1 MSLNKMIDH
10 TKLGPSVCESDI
22 IKLCEEAKQYDF
34 MSVCVNPNY
43 VKLAKNLLQ
52 GTSVLVCTVVGFPS
66 GAHTTEAKAFET
78 RQAVQ
83 DGADEI
89 DMVIS
94 VGSLKDQKYDAVLN
108 DIQAVV
114 AAAQGKLVKVII
126 ETCLLTEAEKVKA
139 CELTVAANADFV
151 KTSTGFSTG
160 GATVADIALMRQTV
174 GPTFGVKA
182 SGGIRSYDDAIQMI
196 QAGATR
202 IGASSGIKIVTH
214 QQGDKKDDSNTSY

>member
-1 MSLNKMIDH
+1 MSLSKMIDH
-10 TKLGPSVCESDI
+10 TKLGPSVVEADI

-43 VKLAKNLLQ
+43 VKLAKRLLE
-52 GTSVLVCTVVGFPS
+52 GSSVLVCTVVGFPS
-66 GAHTTEAKAFET
+66 GAHATEAKAFET
-78 RQAVQ
+78 RQAVL

-94 VGSLKDQKYDAVLN
+94 VGNLKDKRYDAVLQ
-108 DIQAVV
+108 DIKAVV
-114 AAAQGKLVKVII
+114 AAASGRLVKVII
-126 ETCLLTEAEKVKA
+126 ETCLLTDEEKVKA
-139 CELTVAANADFV
+139 CELSVLAKANYV

-160 GATVADIALMRQTV
+160 GATASDIALMRKAV
-174 GPTFGVKA
+174 GPNFGVKA
-182 SGGIRSYDDAIQMI
+182 SGGIRSYEDAKLMI
-196 QAGATR
+196 EAGASR

>member
-1 MSLNKMIDH
+1 MSLSKMIDH
-10 TKLGPSVCESDI
+10 TKLGPTVCEADI

-34 MSVCVNPNY
+34 MSVCVNANY
-43 VKLAKNLLQ
+43 VKLAKSLLQ
-52 GTSVLVCTVVGFPS
+52 GSSVLVCTVVGFPS

-78 RQAVQ
+78 RQAVL

-94 VGSLKDQKYDAVLN
+94 VGNLKDQKYDAVLR

-114 AAAQGKLVKVII
+114 VAAQGKLVKVII

-139 CELTVAANADFV
+139 CELTVAAKADFV

-160 GATVADIALMRQTV
+160 GATVADIALMRKTV
-174 GPTFGVKA
+174 GPSFGVKA
-182 SGGIRSYDDAIQMI
+182 SGGIRSYEDAIQVI

-214 QQGDKKDDSNTSY
+214 QQGDKKDESNTSY

>member
-1 MSLNKMIDH
+1 MSLSKMIDH
-10 TKLGPSVCESDI
+10 TKLGPSVCEADI

-43 VKLAKNLLQ
+43 VKLAKSLLQ
-52 GTSVLVCTVVGFPS
+52 GSSVLVCTVVGFPS
-66 GAHTTEAKAFET
+66 GAHATEAKAFET

-94 VGSLKDQKYDAVLN
+94 VGNLKDQKYDAVLH

-126 ETCLLTEAEKVKA
+126 ETCLLTDTEKVKA
-139 CELTVAANADFV
+139 CELTVAAKADFV

-160 GATVADIALMRQTV
+160 GATVADIALMRKTV
-174 GPTFGVKA
+174 GPSFGVKA

>member
-1 MSLNKMIDH
+1 MSLSKMIDH
-10 TKLGPSVCESDI
+10 TKLGPSVCEADI

-43 VKLAKNLLQ
+43 VKLAKSLLQ
-52 GTSVLVCTVVGFPS
+52 GSSVLVCTVVGFPS
-66 GAHTTEAKAFET
+66 GAHATETKAFET

-94 VGSLKDQKYDAVLN
+94 VGNLKDQKYDAVLH

-126 ETCLLTEAEKVKA
+126 ETCLLTDTEKVKA
-139 CELTVAANADFV
+139 CELTVAAKADFV

-160 GATVADIALMRQTV
+160 GATVADIALMRKTV
-174 GPTFGVKA
+174 GPSFGVKA